1 MVRCA
6 LFALLVASASATPAH
21 ADVRAT
27 VRFGVLPLDLD
38 ASADTPFFGH
48 DLSRAVTAY
57 NMAAAAYDREHGT
70 STARATTDD
79 VAVHD
84 TLLMISPGLELGG
97 GPLFFRAEIPLG
109 FGSSLRSVGL
119 GLYPLNLQTHVT
131 RKAALYASFGGQASK
146 LDRTDM
152 ADDSGALIAARLAAG
167 IRFSHALVEVG
178 YNAFALGGSVDS
190 TQLDAMTV
198 PRNAPPPRPE
208 TAISAGEASG
218 LVDVSV
224 GLSF

>member
-6 LFALLVASASATPAH
+6 LLALFVASATPAH
-21 ADVRAT
+21 ADGGVRAA

-38 ASADTPFFGH
+38 ASADTPFFGD

-84 TLLMISPGLELGG
+84 TLLLISPGLELGS
-97 GPLFFRAEIPLG
+97 GPLFFRAEVPLG
-109 FGSSLRSVGL
+109 FGSELRSVGV
-119 GLYPLNLQTHVT
+119 GLYPLNLQAHVT
-131 RKAALYASFGGQASK
+131 RKAALYASLGGQASK
-146 LDRTDM
+146 LDRSDM
-152 ADDSGALIAARLAAG
+152 ADDSGALVAARAAAG

-178 YNAFALGGSVDS
+178 YNAFALGGSIDS

-198 PRNAPPPRPE
+198 NRNAPPPRPE
-208 TAISAGEASG
+208 TAISAGEAAG
-218 LVDVSV
+218 IVDVSV
-224 GLSF
+224 GVSF

>member
-1 MVRCA
+1 MFA
-6 LFALLVASASATPAH
+6 LFLVAIATPAH
-21 ADVRAT
+21 ADVRAA

-38 ASADTPFFGH
+38 ASSDTPFFGD
-48 DLSRAVTAY
+48 DLSRAVTSY

-84 TLLMISPGLELGG
+84 TLLMISPGLELGSG
-97 GPLFFRAEIPLG
+97 TMFFRAELPLG
-109 FGSSLRSVGL
+109 FGSELRSVGL
-119 GLYPLNLQTHVT
+119 GLYPLNFQAHVT
-131 RKAALYASFGGQASK
+131 RKAALYASLGGQASK
-146 LDRTDM
+146 LDRSDM
-152 ADDSGALIAARLAAG
+152 ADDTGALLAARAAAG

-178 YNAFALGGSVDS
+178 YNAFAIGGSVDS

-198 PRNAPPPRPE
+198 NRNAPPPRPD

-218 LVDVSV
+218 IVDVSV
-224 GLSF
+224 GVSF